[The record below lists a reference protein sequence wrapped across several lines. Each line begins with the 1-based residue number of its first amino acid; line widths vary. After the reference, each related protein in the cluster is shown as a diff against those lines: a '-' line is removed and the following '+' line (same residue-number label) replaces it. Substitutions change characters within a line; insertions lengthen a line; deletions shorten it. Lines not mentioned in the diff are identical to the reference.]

1 MAFEP
6 AMRLRVLSWHHSP
19 IMARPRK
26 IYPPTVSDQLEALLG
41 FRWKMGRPPKHN
53 LKVWTVTDDWPE
65 PVPVTMAE
73 VEVFEHFFANL
84 FDELF
89 SGRN

>member
-6 AMRLRVLSWHHSP
+6 AMRLQVLPWQNCR
-19 IMARPRK
+19 MAHPRK
-26 IYPPTVSDQLEALLG
+26 IYPPTTSDQLEALLG
-41 FRWKMGRPPKHN
+41 FRWEIGRPPKHN
-53 LKVWTVTDDWPE
+53 FKAWTVTDDWPD

-73 VEVFEHFFANL
+73 VEVFEHFFGNL